1 MSMCRVFSCVV
12 GRGCLLW
19 PVRSLGRTLL
29 SFALLHSVPQGQICL
44 LLQVFLDFL
53 LLHSSPLQWKGHLF
67 RVLDLKG
74 LVGLHRTVQL
84 QLLQH
89 NWLGHRLGLPWY
101 WMVCLGKEQR
111 SFCRFW
117 GCIHSALMGRTHSDL
132 ETASGLPPPDSS
144 LSLRQGLVT
153 YLLFWFCHHRNHI
166 GEKATFLKL
175 ERETHGGG
183 WEGLCC
189 PLSVGFC

>member
-1 MSMCRVFSCVV
+1 MTSALSWQPLPCFIPYSKVKFACYSRCFLTSYFCI
-12 GRGCLLW
+12 
-19 PVRSLGRTLL
+19 PVPYNEKDI
-29 SFALLHSVPQGQICL
+29 F
-44 LLQVFLDFL
+44 F
-53 LLHSSPLQWKGHLF
+53 W
-67 RVLDLKG
+67 VLIIEG
-74 LVGLHRTVQL
+74 LVGLHRTIQL

-89 NWLGHRLGLPWY
+89 YWLVQRLGLPWY

-153 YLLFWFCHHRNHI
+153 YLLFWFCHHRNRI
-166 GEKATFLKL
+166 GEKAAFLKL